1 MRSEQYHLK
10 LIIMIP
16 DSSAHCSRDTRAQR
30 EFDRRLTERKTPF
43 DEVRLALREK
53 EYYYVVLVLVESNTF
68 RFFLGHQHS
77 ELLGSLKELW
87 NGRAPNR
94 DSHVI
99 AEPVFEQRSIPT
111 LLYVYI
117 RSTFKCE
124 FWTGL
129 LKTKSYILAN

>member
-1 MRSEQYHLK
+1 MSEQYHLK

-53 EYYYVVLVLVESNTF
+53 EYYILCSSTGTSRKQHFSVLSRSTT
-68 RFFLGHQHS
+68 GHQVQHSS

-111 LLYVYI
+111 LLYI
-117 RSTFKCE
+117 ST
-124 FWTGL
+124 
-129 LKTKSYILAN
+129 

>member
-1 MRSEQYHLK
+1 MSEQYHLK

-16 DSSAHCSRDTRAQR
+16 DSSAHCSRNTRAQR

-43 DEVRLALREK
+43 DEVVRLAPREK
-53 EYYYVVLVLVESNTF
+53 EYTTLYVLCSKYYIVESNTF
-68 RFFLGHQHS
+68 RFFPGHQHS

-111 LLYVYI
+111 LLYI
-117 RSTFKCE
+117 ST
-124 FWTGL
+124 
-129 LKTKSYILAN
+129 